1 MKFAFL
7 IFKYFPYGGM
17 QRDMLRT
24 ATRLAEAG
32 HSVDIFT
39 MSWDGQMP
47 EENLPEGNIRAHIMP
62 GNGWFNFQKYQDFIR
77 QAQARIAREPNFDL
91 VVGYNRMGGL
101 DVYFAADPC
110 FIERAHRQRNWLY
123 RLTPRYRWFQ
133 KIEQAIFSPQ
143 AKTQMLMVDMAEKTV
158 FQRWYHT
165 QDDRFHYIP
174 PYLSGERLQLHDRG
188 EMRAYLRNAFDL
200 PPETKIALLVG
211 SGFYMKGLDRAV
223 QALASLPADMRQNF
237 KLIAIG
243 QDKPAPFTRMANK
256 LNVADNLI
264 ISRGRPDIPQLMQ
277 GADFYLHPAYRENT
291 GLVILEAMASGLPV
305 LATASCGYAV
315 HVQEADAGQ
324 VVPVPFEQATLNRM
338 LQGMV
343 SLVHARDAQL
353 ERWRDN
359 GLQYARRLMVEN
371 DGSAEAA
378 IMLRIAGQ
386 KQKAAI

>member
-39 MSWDGQMP
+39 MSWDGEMP
-47 EENLPEGNIRAHIMP
+47 QVGAAHGRISVHIMP
-62 GNGWFNFQKYQDFIR
+62 AKGWFNFRKYQDFIR
-77 QAQARIAREPNFDL
+77 QAQARIAREFNVDL
-91 VVGYNRMGGL
+91 IVGYNRMGGL

-110 FIERAHRQRNWLY
+110 FIERAHTQRNWLY

-133 KIEQAIFSPQ
+133 RTEQVIFSPQ
-143 AKTQMLMVDMAEKTV
+143 GKTQVLMVDMAEKAV

-174 PYLSGERLQLHDRG
+174 PYLSGERLQLHDRA
-188 EMRAYLRNAFDL
+188 EMRAYLRNAFNL

-223 QALASLPADMRQNF
+223 HALASLPADMRQDF

-243 QDKPAPFTRMANK
+243 QDKPAPFIRMASK
-256 LNVADNLI
+256 LKVADNLI

-315 HVQEADAGQ
+315 HVQKADAGQ
-324 VVPVPFEQATLNRM
+324 VVPLPFEQAVLNRM
-338 LQGMV
+338 LEEMV
-343 SLVHARDAQL
+343 SLVHARDARL
-353 ERWRDN
+353 EKWRDN
-359 GLQYARRLMVEN
+359 GLRHAHRLMTEN

-378 IMLRIAGQ
+378 IMLRIAGK
-386 KQKAAI
+386 KQEIAI